1 MRTHA
6 YHVHIHKHKH
16 IALHCVDDSHRWR
29 LSRPFNNIIVSRR
42 QAPHIFTFTCLH
54 SLTTHSFTRTH
65 THSHTHT
72 HTMRRVY
79 IHGSS
84 ALVVDFIILYLNT
97 LKKKKTTTTKQ
108 IIHPIRGE
116 FMINFLEKKKVSSVE
131 KHLLN
136 GTDGWQCS
144 KHYIFTICYSDFTL
158 TEQFESNR
166 ARVQLRIF
174 SNKQLK

>member
-72 HTMRRVY
+72 HDAARIYPRQQRTRRRFY
-79 IHGSS
+79 NS
-84 ALVVDFIILYLNT
+84 ILEYT
-97 LKKKKTTTTKQ
+97 KKKKTTTTKQ